1 MIMQMAQKG
10 QIREDMLAPILGRKA
25 EMADAAARMQ
35 ALQNSGEMPPTVMEQ
50 IMQTNAMAEQPVM
63 EEQPAMEDVG
73 VAQLPVPERQYA
85 GGGIIAFSRGSL
97 VKDEDDDEIDPY
109 DDYARA
115 TAMVQRANAMP
126 VSMPTE
132 KQSILSQ
139 IMPKS
144 YEATLA
150 EKGQTPASILKM
162 AVDKPKKGDYV
173 MPPLD
178 VAKRG
183 GHKYE
188 DMVIKEAQRIGLD
201 PSIAV
206 HALYKETGN
215 LKNPETAKSSAGA
228 VGVMQLMP
236 KTAKELGVDPLVPED
251 NVRGG
256 VMYLKKMYDKY
267 QDPTLALAAYNAGP
281 GRLDK
286 ALKSGQGIAGLS
298 RETQNYVVANRM
310 ASGGEVKHFNTGG
323 VNRPFT
329 VNSQGVAR
337 VPQYPLAI
345 YEKPETRRIMAGA
358 DANVYPGMSDLNY
371 YNELAAQLKEDPTY
385 EPYKEEMAKL
395 LKRNPSLL
403 TATQPATNII
413 GPLANAS
420 NKKEN
425 APKQDN
431 APKAQETPQF
441 NYPPQGGIGP
451 TDLELGRNAAA
462 PVEKADK
469 TEAKQ
474 KSPMELFLEQNAA
487 DREALG
493 KQRSE
498 DKNMALLAA
507 GLGMMSGTSP
517 YAFANIG
524 QGGLSGVSY
533 LSDTN
538 RQRAAQQAA
547 LDKNQIAAMH
557 YGNVGD
563 YYKSQTLSKEDK
575 LNQQKY
581 ERSMAEITRINTA
594 IENAAKNNIAQTKG
608 IDAIDSSKLELLIQ
622 KERARLQAIA
632 EPQLASLYKT
642 AGITMPN
649 FSPAP
654 TIGNVI
660 RYDSKGKE
668 IK

>member
-1 MIMQMAQKG
+1 MSILDALKQQTESIDDLAKLPQAMIMQMAQKG

-50 IMQTNAMAEQPVM
+50 IMQTNAMAEQPTI
-63 EEQPAMEDVG
+63 EDVG

-85 GGGIIAFSRGSL
+85 GGGIIAFSKGSL
-97 VKDEDDDEIDPY
+97 IKDEDDEIDPY

-115 TAMVQRANAMP
+115 TAAIQRANAMP
-126 VSMPTE
+126 VAMP
-132 KQSILSQ
+132 SAFSQ
-139 IMPKS
+139 S
-144 YEATLA
+144 YESVLANESQPSAFVPKAMTATN
-150 EKGQTPASILKM
+150 
-162 AVDKPKKGDYV
+162 KKNDAV
-173 MPPLD
+173 MPSPN
-178 VAKRG
+178 VSKRG

-228 VGVMQLMP
+228 IGVMQLMP

-310 ASGGEVKHFNTGG
+310 ASGGEVEHFQYGGLSGEFGGEGG
-323 VNRPFT
+323 VT
-329 VNSQGVAR
+329 
-337 VPQYPLAI
+337 PLGI
-345 YEKPETRRIMAGA
+345 PRQFDDE
-358 DANVYPGMSDLNY
+358 
-371 YNELAAQLKEDPTY
+371 KEDFVIDPMTG
-385 EPYKEEMAKL
+385 EKVFSGYK
-395 LKRNPSLL
+395 KRIKKKE
-403 TATQPATNII
+403 TA
-413 GPLANAS
+413 
-420 NKKEN
+420 KKEN
-425 APKQDN
+425 TIKKEN
-431 APKAQETPQF
+431 VPQF
-441 NYPPQGGIGP
+441 LYPPQGGIGP

-462 PVEKADK
+462 PAEKTDK

-474 KSPMELFLEQNAA
+474 KSPMELFLEQNSA

-498 DKNMALLAA
+498 DRNMALLAA

-524 QGGLSGVSY
+524 QGGLSGISY

-538 RQRAAQQAA
+538 KQRAAQQAA

-557 YGNVGD
+557 YQNIGD
-563 YYKSQTLSKEDK
+563 YYKGQTLSKEEKAEFQKQK
-575 LNQQKY
+575 LLEEKIKAARDDFRQYQIMVDEGFNKQY
-581 ERSMAEITRINTA
+581 PMAALTPDDPKTIKLKQDWM
-594 IENAAKNNIAQTKG
+594 AKHSPI
-608 IDAIDSSKLELLIQ
+608 LE
-622 KERARLQAIA
+622 
-632 EPQLASLYKT
+632 SLRTSAY
-642 AGITMPN
+642 PN
-649 FSPAP
+649 LPSISSPAP
-654 TIGNVI
+654 VSTQGFKLV
-660 RYDSKGKE
+660 K
-668 IK
+668 